1 MNELV
6 FVRKEIVY
14 LNQIQKNVQL
24 STQAFKITFEDYN
37 LSQCKW
43 NNFIVS
49 YMYIF
54 IQKFYCINI
63 QRLQEN
69 NINSMELK
77 IYNQKNHCKLDTW
90 KINSCKEI
98 KNLECPLFSTKSR
111 CFELYFRKPMLN
123 SSINTEETLEYVSCI
138 EITTKDNFHEMNK
151 NLMNF
156 SIFMKQL
163 YLKNQNEIHIRN
175 FENEMIQYINEAID
189 SYFKRNL
196 KINNCK
202 GDQFGR
208 YDLIN
213 LKFKMSKFRSYKVV
227 NSRSSQFQRINVE
240 WIIIHFILKI
250 ALYVLESKVYYLQP
264 LVIII
269 IFLKK
274 CGIWK
279 FERYPFV
286 WDPGVLLIIGFDFY
300 YLINKALSK
309 GIGEKLFV

>member
-1 MNELV
+1 
-6 FVRKEIVY
+6 
-14 LNQIQKNVQL
+14 
-24 STQAFKITFEDYN
+24 
-37 LSQCKW
+37 
-43 NNFIVS
+43 
-49 YMYIF
+49 
-54 IQKFYCINI
+54 
-63 QRLQEN
+63 
-69 NINSMELK
+69 
-77 IYNQKNHCKLDTW
+77 
-90 KINSCKEI
+90 
-98 KNLECPLFSTKSR
+98 
-111 CFELYFRKPMLN
+111 
-123 SSINTEETLEYVSCI
+123 
-138 EITTKDNFHEMNK
+138 
-151 NLMNF
+151 MNF

-202 GDQFGR
+202 GDQFRR

-213 LKFKMSKFRSYKVV
+213 LKLKMSKFRSNKVV

-240 WIIIHFILKI
+240 WIIINFILKI

-264 LVIII
+264 LVIVI

-286 WDPGVLLIIGFDFY
+286 WDPGV
-300 YLINKALSK
+300 
-309 GIGEKLFV
+309 